1 MKMML
6 SLAQSLLGALLLAGG
21 SSAAPPNHWR
31 RAAMSSTPLP
41 PSQDPWYTAPAN
53 FESAAPGAVLRVRAA
68 PGNLTA
74 SIANASAAYHI
85 LYRTTNSR
93 YLPDWAVTT
102 LFVPENPLC
111 TGGSSNPS
119 SNSSAPDG
127 ATALLSYQIPYDSA
141 AVDASPSYALYAEG
155 ATGTDDIAASLGYGW
170 YVSVPDYEGPLASF
184 TAGVQS
190 GHATIDAVRAVLS
203 SGFGLADSPDV
214 RYAMWGYSGGALASE
229 WAAELQV
236 QYAPEL
242 NFAGAALGG
251 LTPNIT
257 TVMEACSGQLCAG
270 LSPPGIIGLASQFP
284 EVLEYVISQ
293 LKTEGPLNATSFLS
307 VQTLGL
313 AQTSTVFAFQDIA
326 GYFINGEGIFSSPPI
341 RKIMNSD
348 GRMGY
353 HGVPQMPLYV
363 YKAVKD
369 EVSPVKDTDDLVDK
383 YCKVGATIQY
393 ERLTIGGHSAGAV
406 NGEASAFQ
414 FLAQVLGGTYAPPEQ
429 GCSVKE
435 VAYNVTSSP
444 MKRRSGLA
452 YISNMF

>member
-1 MKMML
+1 
-6 SLAQSLLGALLLAGG
+6 
-21 SSAAPPNHWR
+21 
-31 RAAMSSTPLP
+31 MSSTPLP
-41 PSQDPWYTAPAN
+41 PSKDPWYTAPAN

-102 LFVPENPLC
+102 LFVPENPAVDS
-111 TGGSSNPS
+111 SSNATTPG
-119 SNSSAPDG
+119 G

-155 ATGTDDIAASLGYGW
+155 ASGTDDIAASLGYGW
-170 YVSVPDYEGPLASF
+170 YVSVPDYEGPLASCKLHLLHSRAVNISSNPLTRIKV

-190 GHATIDAVRAVLS
+190 GHATIDAVRAVMS

-257 TVMEACSGQLCAG
+257 TVMEACSGQVCAG

-284 EVLEYVISQ
+284 EVLEYIKSQ
-293 LKTEGPLNATSFLS
+293 LKTEGPRNATSFLS
-307 VQTLGL
+307 VQTLAL
-313 AQTSTVFAFQDIA
+313 AQTSMLFAFQNIND
-326 GYFINGEGIFSSPPI
+326 YFVNGAAIFESPLVA
-341 RKIMNSD
+341 KIMNSD

-353 HGVPQMPLYV
+353 HGVPQMPLFV
-363 YKAVKD
+363 YKAVRD
-369 EVSPVKDTDDLVDK
+369 EISPVKDTDDLVNK
-383 YCKVGATIQY
+383 YCQVGATIEY
-393 ERLTIGGHSAGAV
+393 ERNTVGGHSAGAV

-414 FLAQVLGGTYAPPEQ
+414 FLAQVLGGTYEPPEQ
-429 GCSVKE
+429 GCSVKD

-444 MKRRSGLA
+444 LKRRSGMA
-452 YISNMF
+452 YVSPMF

>member
-1 MKMML
+1 MKMI

-41 PSQDPWYTAPAN
+41 PSKDPWYTAPAD

-74 SIANASAAYHI
+74 SMANASAAYHI

-102 LFVPENPLC
+102 LFVPENPAC
-111 TGGSSNPS
+111 DSSSNASTPG
-119 SNSSAPDG
+119 G

-155 ATGTDDIAASLGYGW
+155 ASGTDDIAASLGYGW

-257 TVMEACSGQLCAG
+257 TVMEACSGQLCNG
-270 LSPPGIIGLASQFP
+270 LTPPGIIGLASQFP
-284 EVLEYVISQ
+284 ETLEYIKSQ

-307 VQTLGL
+307 VQTLAL
-313 AQTSTVFAFQDIA
+313 AQTSMLFAFQNVTD
-326 GYFINGEGIFSSPPI
+326 YFVNGDAIFQSPLVA
-341 RKIMNSD
+341 KIMNSD

-353 HGVPQMPLYV
+353 HGVPQMPLFV
-363 YKAVKD
+363 YKAVRD
-369 EVSPVKDTDDLVDK
+369 EVSPVKDTDDLVNK
-383 YCKVGATIQY
+383 YCRVGATIQY
-393 ERLTIGGHSAGAV
+393 ERNTVGGHSAGAV

-414 FLAQVLGGTYAPPEQ
+414 FLAQVLGGTYTPPEQ
-429 GCSVKE
+429 GCSIKD

-444 MKRRSGLA
+444 LKRRSGLA
-452 YISNMF
+452 YVSPMF

>member
-1 MKMML
+1 MQMI

-41 PSQDPWYTAPAN
+41 PSKDPWYTAPAD

-102 LFVPENPLC
+102 LFVPETPAVHS
-111 TGGSSNPS
+111 SSNATTPG
-119 SNSSAPDG
+119 G
-127 ATALLSYQIPYDSA
+127 ATALLSYQIRYDSA

-155 ATGTDDIAASLGYGW
+155 ASGTDDISASLGRGW

-203 SGFGLADSPDV
+203 SGFGLANSPDV

-242 NFAGAALGG
+242 KFVGAALGG

-257 TVMEACSGQLCAG
+257 TVMEACSKQLCAG
-270 LSPPGIIGLASQFP
+270 LSPPGVIGLASQFP
-284 EVLEYVISQ
+284 EVLEYIKSQ

-307 VQTLGL
+307 VQTMSL
-313 AQTSTVFAFQDIA
+313 AQTSRLFAFQDITK
-326 GYFINGEGIFSSPPI
+326 YFKTNIFESPLVA
-341 RKIMNSD
+341 KVMNSD

-353 HGVPQMPLYV
+353 HGVPQMPLFI
-363 YKAVKD
+363 YKAISD
-369 EVSPVKDTDDLVDK
+369 EISPVKDTDDLVNK
-383 YCKVGATIQY
+383 YCQVGATIQY
-393 ERLTIGGHSAGAV
+393 ERNTVGGHSAGAV

-414 FLAQVLGGTYAPPEQ
+414 FLAQVLGGTYAVPKQ
-429 GCSVKE
+429 GCSIKDVS
-435 VAYNVTSSP
+435 YNVTSSP
-444 MKRRSGLA
+444 IKRRSELT
-452 YISNMF
+452 YVSPLF

>member
-1 MKMML
+1 MKTML

-41 PSQDPWYTAPAN
+41 PSKDPWYTAPAD

-68 PGNLTA
+68 PGNLTS

-93 YLPDWAVTT
+93 YLPDWAMTT
-102 LFVPENPLC
+102 LFVPQSPAC
-111 TGGSSNPS
+111 IGGSS
-119 SNSSAPDG
+119 SNSTTPDG
-127 ATALLSYQIPYDSA
+127 GTALLSYQIPYDSA
-141 AVDASPSYALYAEG
+141 AVDASPSYALYAED
-155 ATGTDDIAASLGYGW
+155 ATGSDDIAASLGNGW

-203 SGFGLADSPDV
+203 SGFGLADTPDV

-257 TVMEACSGQLCAG
+257 TVMQACSGQFCAG

-284 EVLEYVISQ
+284 EVLEYIESQ
-293 LKTEGPLNATSFLS
+293 LKPDGPQNATAFLS
-307 VQTLGL
+307 VQSLSL
-313 AQTSTVFAFQDIA
+313 AQTSMVFAYQNVTD
-326 GYFINGEGIFSSPPI
+326 YF
-341 RKIMNSD
+341 IMNSD

-353 HGVPQMPLYV
+353 HGVPQMPLFV
-363 YKAVKD
+363 YKAVRD
-369 EVSPVKDTDDLVDK
+369 EISPVKETDDLVDK
-383 YCKVGATIQY
+383 YCKVGAAIEY
-393 ERLTIGGHSAGAV
+393 ERMTIGGHSAGAV
-406 NGEASAFQ
+406 NGEASAFR
-414 FLAQVLGGTYAPPEQ
+414 FLAQVLGGTYAPPAQ
-429 GCSVKE
+429 GCSVAEK
-435 VAYNVTSSP
+435 AFNVTSSP
-444 MKRRSGLA
+444 VKRRSGLA
-452 YISNMF
+452 YVSNMF